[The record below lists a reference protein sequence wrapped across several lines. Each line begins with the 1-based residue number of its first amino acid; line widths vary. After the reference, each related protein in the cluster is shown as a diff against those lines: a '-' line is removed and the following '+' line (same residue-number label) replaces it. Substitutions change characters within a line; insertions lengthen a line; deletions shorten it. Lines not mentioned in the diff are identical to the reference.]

1 MDYCTVVLAADR
13 RPFAGRV
20 VEEKSAREEEGE
32 AQVVVEERRWEVVG
46 KEMWQGVAAQPRS
59 AGAVHL
65 VLRGYHALQPTG
77 YIS

>member
-32 AQVVVEERRWEVVG
+32 AQVEVVG